1 MLRIQMI
8 GLAIVAMLVMGAFVA
23 LTASAEEH
31 GKHVWAING
40 TPITAAIKLHS
51 LGLLLLEDSKATGG
65 ASKIHCKGF
74 DDGYVFPKGLDLVL
88 HIANSLHN
96 ALLGIG
102 LKIHCNK
109 VSGGCESSSLIL
121 ALAVHLPWLTLL
133 ILHGT
138 EVRDLIERDP
148 NGPGGNPGW
157 LVSCKAP
164 ILGTVIDECTAE
176 LGSTSVVNVTGGVET
191 VFEKVSPLA
200 ECSQGGAGA
209 GKVEGLVLNESP
221 SSTETLTFQ

>member
-1 MLRIQMI
+1 MLRIHAI
-8 GLAIVAMLVMGAFVA
+8 GLAVMAMLVMGAIGA

-51 LGLLLLEDSKATGG
+51 LGLLLLTDKKVPFLGETTV
-65 ASKIHCKGF
+65 HCHGY
-74 DDGYVFPKGLDLVL
+74 DDGYVFPRGLDLVL
-88 HIANSLHN
+88 HIANSLLN

-102 LKIHCNK
+102 LRIHCNPVK
-109 VSGGCESSSLIL
+109 GGCESTGLTL
-121 ALAVHLPWLTLL
+121 ALALHLPWLTLL
-133 ILHGT
+133 VLHGT

-157 LVSCKAP
+157 AVTCKTV
-164 ILGTVIDECTAE
+164 IGTVTDECTAE
-176 LGSTSVVNVTGGVET
+176 LGSTGLHNVAGGVEAL
-191 VFEKVSPLA
+191 FEALSPKA
-200 ECSQGGAGA
+200 DCSQGGAGA
-209 GKVEGLVLNESP
+209 GEVTGSVLNENP